1 MGRISGDVYL
11 VSNTEDV
18 FKLQVKNPQKL
29 SYISQTTL
37 SVDDTKV
44 VIEALK
50 KDFQQSRVQTSK
62 ISVMQPKT
70 DNPQLGILWI
80 MSI

>member
-11 VSNTEDV
+11 VSNTDDV
-18 FKLQVKNPQKL
+18 FKLKVRNPKKL

-50 KDFQQSRVQTSK
+50 KDFLRLKALTLK
-62 ISVMQPKT
+62 IFVMPLRT
-70 DNPQLGILWI
+70 DNQLLEILLI
-80 MSI
+80 M